1 MKMTTFRFDRGVK
14 GMNVVASYDRGWNE
28 GLQCA
33 GTGGWSDEV
42 SLNDDGAALFRISN
56 GKSQLSIC
64 GMTYI
69 RGMMFS
75 VVPLSETVEG
85 FEIDQD
91 DNGITVVCK
100 GVYRIEYQ
108 PVEMPPRR

>member
-1 MKMTTFRFDRGVK
+1 MQTTTFRFNKGAK
-14 GMNVVASYDRGWNE
+14 GMSVIVSYDTGWNE
-28 GLQCA
+28 GLQCGGA
-33 GTGGWSDEV
+33 GGWSDEV
-42 SLNDDGAALFRISN
+42 ALNEHDAALFRISN
-56 GKSQLSIC
+56 GKGRLSIC

-100 GVYRIEYQ
+100 GAYALEYE
-108 PVEMPPRR
+108 PADLPPRR